1 MRGIHLHLL
10 NKVLNLELLTRSD
23 IGQEEKSVVGQ
34 HEEAGRCTVVTF
46 LPNTQ
51 FQFSEAEESLIKE
64 IHFYP
69 EILG

>member
-51 FQFSEAEESLIKE
+51 F
-64 IHFYP
+64 
-69 EILG
+69 